1 MKCQAQ
7 KCEFKEIEYA
17 VLHKDGSEAESSS
30 TGRHH
35 GLKGDVKNIIL
46 LTLLYVLQG
55 VPLGLSA
62 SIPLILQ
69 TKKVGYD
76 VQARFSF
83 IDWPFSMKL
92 LWAPI
97 VDSLYVKK
105 FGRRKTW
112 LMPTQYLIGI
122 FMLYLS
128 TRVDGILGKG
138 ENGSGNI
145 DLMTL
150 FVVFFFLNFLAATQD
165 ISLDGWAISM
175 LARHNVG
182 WASTC
187 NSVGQT
193 AGIFLGNVLFLTLES
208 ADFCNKYLRSQPSEQ
223 GIITFSGFLYFWGFV
238 FFTVTTLVLIFKPE
252 RLEPGVDHEQGIV
265 ETYRQLYRVM
275 KLKPVITYTIQLLTA
290 KVAFV
295 AVDAVSQLKLI
306 DAGVSKTTI
315 ALYAVPLVPIQLI
328 LPFVISKH
336 SAGPRPLNVFL
347 KVYLPKLSMTIFM
360 AFLVYLA
367 GGLTTDGGELP
378 YYFYILLLAFY
389 MINEVF
395 CVSMFVSRMAF
406 NAKVSD
412 PAIGGTYM
420 TLLNTLGNLGWS
432 WPSTLGLWL
441 VSAIT
446 WKSCDSGQLCTTA
459 AEEQACTAGGGN
471 CVTLVD
477 GYYIECVVCLGVGV
491 LWYLWK
497 QKETRQLDNLEI
509 ENWKIS

>member
-1 MKCQAQ
+1 MKGDNFDFKVKPETQFYFHFQLECGILYRLSALQHIMKCQAQ

-275 KLKPVITYTIQLLTA
+275 KLKPV
-290 KVAFV
+290 AFV

-336 SAGPRPLNVFL
+336 SAGPRPLNVF
-347 KVYLPKLSMTIFM
+347 
-360 AFLVYLA
+360 
-367 GGLTTDGGELP
+367 
-378 YYFYILLLAFY
+378 
-389 MINEVF
+389 

-441 VSAIT
+441 
-446 WKSCDSGQLCTTA
+446 
-459 AEEQACTAGGGN
+459 ACTAGGGN